1 MEDKLVQA
9 QANSHYKQFEPVL
22 KALTKELT
30 PLPDL
35 AAKTKL
41 KQNKILNLMRKFEKY
56 KLVEAVKVNG
66 VWNYSLDQH

>member
-9 QANSHYKQFEPVL
+9 QASSHYKQFEPVL
-22 KALTKELT
+22 KALTKVLT

-41 KQNKILNLMRKFEKY
+41 KQNKILNLMRKFERY
-56 KLVEAVKVNG
+56 ELVKAVKVNG